1 MGRKHDTVSVSFGV
15 SLLIGAASLGTW
27 IYLLFGRGGFWRVRE
42 EPSPASSVSFKSVV
56 VIVPARNEE
65 AVIGR
70 AVASL
75 LNQDYAGHIHVFVVD
90 DHSSDATASAAG
102 IHERLTIVQAGPLP
116 PGWTGKLWAISQG
129 LGHALMLN
137 PDFILLTDADIVHE
151 PDNVAGLVA
160 RAETNNLD
168 LASYMVKLQCRTFP
182 ERALIPAF
190 VYFFFQLYPPSW
202 SMSAAGGCI
211 LIRPDALALIGG
223 IASIRGELIDDCALA
238 RAVRKDGNIWIGV
251 TQTTRSIRDYNTFA
265 EIRRMISRTAFTQL
279 RHSTVLL
286 FATILGMLVIYLA
299 PPLLIL
305 SADAPAALCGLL
317 AWAAMTI
324 SYIPTLRFY
333 GRSMAWAPLLPLIAL
348 FYIFATVD
356 SAVRYWTGRGG
367 VWKDRAQDIRRV

>member
-1 MGRKHDTVSVSFGV
+1 MSFSVTEI
-15 SLLIGAASLGTW
+15 IGAASLATW

-42 EPSPASSVSFKSVV
+42 QPAPASSGISKPVAV
-56 VIVPARNEE
+56 VIPARNEE
-65 AVIGR
+65 AFIGQ

-75 LNQDYAGHIHVFVVD
+75 LHQDYPGHIHIFVVD

-102 IHERLTIVQAGPLP
+102 VHERLTVVQAGPLP
-116 PGWTGKLWAISQG
+116 KGWTGKLWAISEG
-129 LGHALMLN
+129 LRHALALS
-137 PDFILLTDADIVHE
+137 PGFILLTDADIVHA
-151 PDNVAGLVA
+151 PDNVAGLA
-160 RAETNNLD
+160 TRAEAGNLD
-168 LASYMVKLQCRTFP
+168 LTSYMVKLRCQTFP

-211 LIRPDALALIGG
+211 LVRPDALARIGG
-223 IASIRGELIDDCALA
+223 IESIRGELIDDCALA
-238 RAVRKDGNIWIGV
+238 RAIRKDGNIWIGV
-251 TQTTRSIRDYNTFA
+251 TQTTRSIRDYNAFA

-279 RHSTVLL
+279 RHSTLL
-286 FATILGMLVIYLA
+286 LVATMLGMLVVYAA
-299 PPLLIL
+299 PALLIF
-305 SADAPAALCGLL
+305 SDRPGAVCGFL

-324 SYIPTLRFY
+324 SYVPTLRFY

-367 VWKDRAQDIRRV
+367 MWKDRIQNIPSV

>member
-1 MGRKHDTVSVSFGV
+1 MSFSVTE
-15 SLLIGAASLGTW
+15 LIGAASLATW
-27 IYLLFGRGGFWRVRE
+27 IYLLFGRGRFWRVHE
-42 EPSPASSVSFKSVV
+42 EPSPASSFPSKSVA

-65 AVIGR
+65 AVIGE
-70 AVASL
+70 AVDSL
-75 LNQDYAGHIHVFVVD
+75 LNQDYAGHIHLFVVD

-116 PGWTGKLWAISQG
+116 PGWTGKLWAISEG
-129 LGHALMLN
+129 LRHAQALN
-137 PDFILLTDADIVHE
+137 PDFILLTDADIVHAR
-151 PDNVAGLVA
+151 DNVVAGLVA
-160 RAETNNLD
+160 RAETNDLD
-168 LASYMVKLQCRTFP
+168 LASYMVKLRCRTFP

-190 VYFFFQLYPPSW
+190 VFFFFQLYPPSW

-211 LIRPDALALIGG
+211 LIRPGALARIGG

-238 RAVRKDGNIWIGV
+238 RAVKKDGNIWIGV

-265 EIRRMISRTAFTQL
+265 EIHRMISRTAFTQL
-279 RHSTVLL
+279 RHSSMLL
-286 FATILGMLVIYLA
+286 FGTILGMLVVYLA

-305 SADAPAALCGLL
+305 SADAWAAVCGLV

-348 FYIFATVD
+348 FYVFATVD
-356 SAVRYWTGRGG
+356 SAVCYWTGRGG
-367 VWKDRAQDIRRV
+367 VWKGRIQDGAS

>member
-1 MGRKHDTVSVSFGV
+1 VSFSV
-15 SLLIGAASLGTW
+15 TELVGAASLATW
-27 IYLLFGRGGFWRVRE
+27 IYLLLGRGGFWRLRE
-42 EPSPASSVSFKSVV
+42 EPSPASSVALKSVA
-56 VIVPARNEE
+56 VIVPARNEA
-65 AVIGR
+65 AVIGQ

-75 LNQDYAGHIHVFVVD
+75 LNQDYAGQIHLFVVD

-102 IHERLTIVQAGPLP
+102 LHERLTTIQAGPLP
-116 PGWTGKLWAISQG
+116 PGWTGKLWAISEG
-129 LGHALMLN
+129 LGHALVSN
-137 PDFILLTDADIVHE
+137 PDFILLTDADIVHA

-168 LASYMVKLQCRTFP
+168 LVSYMVKLQCRTFP

-190 VYFFFQLYPPSW
+190 VYFFFQLYPPKW

-211 LIRPDALALIGG
+211 LIRPGALARIGG
-223 IASIRGELIDDCALA
+223 IAPIRGEPIDDCALA
-238 RAVRKDGNIWIGV
+238 RAVKKDGNIWIGV

-265 EIRRMISRTAFTQL
+265 EIRRMISRTAFAQL
-279 RHSTVLL
+279 RHSAMLL
-286 FATILGMLVIYLA
+286 FATILAMLAVYLA
-299 PPLLIL
+299 PPLLIF
-305 SADAPAALCGLL
+305 SADVRAAACGLV

-324 SYIPTLRFY
+324 SYVPTLRFY

-367 VWKDRAQDIRRV
+367 MWKDRIQDVPRAR

>member
-1 MGRKHDTVSVSFGV
+1 MLHSNCIP
-15 SLLIGAASLGTW
+15 LITEIAAGASLATW
-27 IYLLFGRGGFWRVRE
+27 IYLLFFRGGFWRVRE
-42 EPSPASSVSFKSVV
+42 QPAPASGVISKSVAV
-56 VIVPARNEE
+56 VIPARNEA
-65 AVIGR
+65 AVIGQ

-75 LNQDYAGHIHVFVVD
+75 LNQDYDGRIHVFVVD
-90 DHSSDATASAAG
+90 DHSSDATASSAG
-102 IHERLTIVQAGPLP
+102 IHERLTVVQADPLP
-116 PGWTGKLWAISQG
+116 EGWTGKLWAISEG
-129 LGHALMLN
+129 LRYALALN
-137 PDFILLTDADIVHE
+137 PDFILLTDADIVHA
-151 PDNVAGLVA
+151 PNNVAGLVT
-160 RAETNNLD
+160 RAEALNLD
-168 LASYMVKLQCRTFP
+168 LASYMVKLRCQTLP

-211 LIRPDALALIGG
+211 LVRPGALARIGG

-238 RAVRKDGNIWIGV
+238 RAVKKDGNIWIGV

-299 PPLLIL
+299 PPLLVF
-305 SADAPAALCGLL
+305 SRDPPAAVCGLV
-317 AWAAMTI
+317 AWIAMTI

-348 FYIFATVD
+348 FYLFATVD
-356 SAVRYWTGRGG
+356 SAVRYWAGRGG
-367 VWKDRAQDIRRV
+367 VWRGRITQPRP